1 MNEINFYIMQMANLK
16 KLIKPEISNVKLN
29 ILYKVTYEP
38 LFKLQVEYILLRLA
52 FLISFQQLIFLLQ

>member
-1 MNEINFYIMQMANLK
+1 MQMTNLK

-52 FLISFQQLIFLLQ
+52 FLISFQQSIFLLQ